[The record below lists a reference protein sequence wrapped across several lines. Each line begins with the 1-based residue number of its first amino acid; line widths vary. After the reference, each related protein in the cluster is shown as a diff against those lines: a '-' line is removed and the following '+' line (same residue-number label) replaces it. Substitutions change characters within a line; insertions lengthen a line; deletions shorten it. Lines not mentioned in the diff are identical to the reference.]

1 MRFSV
6 EEVEVGPFLVDLTTG
21 RILRDGT
28 ELGLRPQAFR
38 VFKTLIQNRGQYV
51 DHEHMIIEAWDG
63 TVVSRHTV
71 DVTLAELKK
80 TLQEYGS
87 WISHRPKLGYRL
99 DVPKSDDLVR
109 RGCGPA
115 KVSKIP
121 WKASRRLFWKTAP
134 IFART
139 KGLPLLT

>member
-21 RILRDGT
+21 RILRDGI

-51 DHEHMIIEAWDG
+51 DHEHMIVEAWDG

-71 DVTLAELKK
+71 DVTVAELKK
-80 TLQEYGS
+80 TLQEFGW
-87 WISHRPKLGYRL
+87 WITHRPKLGYRL
-99 DVPKSDDLVR
+99 DVPKSDDLIR
-109 RGCGPA
+109 KGWHFWNQRTREGFE
-115 KVSKIP
+115 
-121 WKASRRLFWKTAP
+121 KALESFQVA
-134 IFART
+134 
-139 KGLPLLT
+139 